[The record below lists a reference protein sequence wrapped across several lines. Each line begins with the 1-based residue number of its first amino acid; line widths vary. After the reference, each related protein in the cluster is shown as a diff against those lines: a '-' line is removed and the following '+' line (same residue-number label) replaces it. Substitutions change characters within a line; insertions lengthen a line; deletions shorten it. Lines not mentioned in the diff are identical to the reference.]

1 MVKKRKF
8 RFEPMEGL
16 VDVYLDGKKVRAEH
30 NGETGHIYFPI
41 LESEKPKV
49 DVAEHDARIG
59 IEVEIKDGKIIPLVI
74 KRVFNKP
81 KTFEKS
87 YTCQNDESPLLVDKA
102 VKKKQEVYFGGMKNT
117 SSFQPKSK
125 E

>member
-41 LESEKPKV
+41 LDPFLN
-49 DVAEHDARIG
+49 IG
-59 IEVEIKDGKIIPLVI
+59 HLDI
-74 KRVFNKP
+74 
-81 KTFEKS
+81 
-87 YTCQNDESPLLVDKA
+87 LLFDLL
-102 VKKKQEVYFGGMKNT
+102 
-117 SSFQPKSK
+117 FQIFIFLF
-125 E
+125 